1 MDVPD
6 WNREMDTSVSSMFLT
21 ATFGPPLL
29 EKSQERAIVKMA
41 SASGHVASVDY
52 PACVMTMAALEGS
65 TTALS
70 QAAGDRS
77 IRIHAVAP
85 CRT

>member
-6 WNREMDTSVSSMFLT
+6 WNREMQTRVSSMFVT
-21 ATFGPPLL
+21 ATFGPTLL
-29 EKSQERAIVKMA
+29 EKGQERAIVNM
-41 SASGHVASVDY
+41 ASGHVASVDY

-70 QAAGDRS
+70 QAAGDPS